1 MVLNGQRINE
11 IILGISSY
19 KYTMDDWYDSIDRSD
34 IMIKLSKRKL
44 RENTLE
50 NEVES
55 LKYENN
61 NLKAKILLLQDKII
75 AYEERDAKR
84 KEELLEYKNKEI
96 KRLKEKNKR
105 SEK

>member
-1 MVLNGQRINE
+1 
-11 IILGISSY
+11 
-19 KYTMDDWYDSIDRSD
+19 MDNWYDSINRSD

-61 NLKAKILLLQDKII
+61 NLKAKVLLLQDKII

-96 KRLKEKNKR
+96 KRLKEKNK
-105 SEK
+105 KGDKNGK

>member
-1 MVLNGQRINE
+1 
-11 IILGISSY
+11 
-19 KYTMDDWYDSIDRSD
+19 
-34 IMIKLSKRKL
+34 MIKLSKRKL
-44 RENTLE
+44 RKNTLE

-84 KEELLEYKNKEI
+84 KEELLEYRNKEI

>member
-1 MVLNGQRINE
+1 
-11 IILGISSY
+11 
-19 KYTMDDWYDSIDRSD
+19 
-34 IMIKLSKRKL
+34 MIKLSKRKL

-61 NLKAKILLLQDKII
+61 NLKAKILLLQDKVI

-84 KEELLEYKNKEI
+84 KEELLDYKNKEV
-96 KRLKEKNKR
+96 KRLKEKNK
-105 SEK
+105 KGDKNGK

>member
-1 MVLNGQRINE
+1 
-11 IILGISSY
+11 
-19 KYTMDDWYDSIDRSD
+19 
-34 IMIKLSKRKL
+34 MIKLSKRKL

-96 KRLKEKNKR
+96 KRLKEKNKKGDKN
-105 SEK
+105 EK

>member
-1 MVLNGQRINE
+1 
-11 IILGISSY
+11 
-19 KYTMDDWYDSIDRSD
+19 
-34 IMIKLSKRKL
+34 MIKLSKRKL

-84 KEELLEYKNKEI
+84 KEELLEYKNKEV

>member
-1 MVLNGQRINE
+1 
-11 IILGISSY
+11 
-19 KYTMDDWYDSIDRSD
+19 MDNWYDSIDRSD

>member
-1 MVLNGQRINE
+1 
-11 IILGISSY
+11 
-19 KYTMDDWYDSIDRSD
+19 
-34 IMIKLSKRKL
+34 MIKIGNDRKKWNTML
-44 RENTLE
+44 NEN
-50 NEVES
+50 ES

-96 KRLKEKNKR
+96 KRLKEKNK
-105 SEK
+105 KGDKNGK

>member
-1 MVLNGQRINE
+1 
-11 IILGISSY
+11 
-19 KYTMDDWYDSIDRSD
+19 
-34 IMIKLSKRKL
+34 MIKLSKRKL

-84 KEELLEYKNKEI
+84 KEELLEYRNKEI
-96 KRLKEKNKR
+96 KKLKEKNKR

>member
-1 MVLNGQRINE
+1 
-11 IILGISSY
+11 
-19 KYTMDDWYDSIDRSD
+19 
-34 IMIKLSKRKL
+34 MIKLSKRKL

-84 KEELLEYKNKEI
+84 KEELLDYKNKEV
-96 KRLKEKNKR
+96 KRLKEKNK
-105 SEK
+105 KGDKNGK

>member
-1 MVLNGQRINE
+1 
-11 IILGISSY
+11 
-19 KYTMDDWYDSIDRSD
+19 
-34 IMIKLSKRKL
+34 MIKLSKRKL

-61 NLKAKILLLQDKII
+61 NLKAKVLLLQDKII

>member
-1 MVLNGQRINE
+1 
-11 IILGISSY
+11 
-19 KYTMDDWYDSIDRSD
+19 
-34 IMIKLSKRKL
+34 MIKLSKRTL

-61 NLKAKILLLQDKII
+61 NLKSKILLLQDKII

>member
-1 MVLNGQRINE
+1 
-11 IILGISSY
+11 
-19 KYTMDDWYDSIDRSD
+19 MDNRYDSIDRSD

>member
-1 MVLNGQRINE
+1 
-11 IILGISSY
+11 
-19 KYTMDDWYDSIDRSD
+19 MDNRYDSIDRSD
-34 IMIKLSKRKL
+34 IMIKIGNVRKKWNTIL
-44 RENTLE
+44 NEN
-50 NEVES
+50 ES

-96 KRLKEKNKR
+96 KRLKEKNK
-105 SEK
+105 KGDKNGK

>member
-1 MVLNGQRINE
+1 
-11 IILGISSY
+11 
-19 KYTMDDWYDSIDRSD
+19 
-34 IMIKLSKRKL
+34 MIKLSKRKL

-96 KRLKEKNKR
+96 KRLKEKNK
-105 SEK
+105 KGDKNGK

>member
-1 MVLNGQRINE
+1 
-11 IILGISSY
+11 
-19 KYTMDDWYDSIDRSD
+19 
-34 IMIKLSKRKL
+34 MIKLSKRKL

-61 NLKAKILLLQDKII
+61 NLKAKVLLLQDKII

-96 KRLKEKNKR
+96 KRLKEKNK
-105 SEK
+105 KGDKNGK

>member
-1 MVLNGQRINE
+1 
-11 IILGISSY
+11 
-19 KYTMDDWYDSIDRSD
+19 
-34 IMIKLSKRKL
+34 MIKLSKRKL

-84 KEELLEYKNKEI
+84 KEELLEYKNKEV
-96 KRLKEKNKR
+96 KRLKEKNK
-105 SEK
+105 KGDKNGK

>member
-1 MVLNGQRINE
+1 
-11 IILGISSY
+11 
-19 KYTMDDWYDSIDRSD
+19 
-34 IMIKLSKRKL
+34 MIKLSKRKL

-61 NLKAKILLLQDKII
+61 NLKAKIILLQDDII
-75 AYEERDAKR
+75 SLQRINTKQ
-84 KEELLEYKNKEI
+84 KEELLEYKNKEV

>member
-1 MVLNGQRINE
+1 
-11 IILGISSY
+11 
-19 KYTMDDWYDSIDRSD
+19 
-34 IMIKLSKRKL
+34 MIKLSKRKL

-96 KRLKEKNKR
+96 KKLKEKNK
-105 SEK
+105 KGDKNGK

>member
-1 MVLNGQRINE
+1 
-11 IILGISSY
+11 
-19 KYTMDDWYDSIDRSD
+19 
-34 IMIKLSKRKL
+34 MIKLSKRKL

>member
-1 MVLNGQRINE
+1 
-11 IILGISSY
+11 
-19 KYTMDDWYDSIDRSD
+19 
-34 IMIKLSKRKL
+34 MIKLSKRKL

-96 KRLKEKNKR
+96 KRLKEKNKKG
-105 SEK
+105 EKNGK

>member
-1 MVLNGQRINE
+1 
-11 IILGISSY
+11 
-19 KYTMDDWYDSIDRSD
+19 
-34 IMIKLSKRKL
+34 MIKLSKRKL

-96 KRLKEKNKR
+96 KKLKEKNKR
-105 SEK
+105 SDK

>member
-1 MVLNGQRINE
+1 
-11 IILGISSY
+11 
-19 KYTMDDWYDSIDRSD
+19 
-34 IMIKLSKRKL
+34 MIKLSKRKL

-55 LKYENN
+55 LKYENT

-96 KRLKEKNKR
+96 KRLKEKNK
-105 SEK
+105 KGDKNGK

>member
-1 MVLNGQRINE
+1 
-11 IILGISSY
+11 
-19 KYTMDDWYDSIDRSD
+19 
-34 IMIKLSKRKL
+34 MIKLSKRKL

-96 KRLKEKNKR
+96 KKLKEKSKR
-105 SEK
+105 SDK

>member
-1 MVLNGQRINE
+1 
-11 IILGISSY
+11 
-19 KYTMDDWYDSIDRSD
+19 MDNWYDSINRSD
-34 IMIKLSKRKL
+34 IMIKIGNDRKKWNTML
-44 RENTLE
+44 NEN
-50 NEVES
+50 ES

-96 KRLKEKNKR
+96 KRLKEKNK
-105 SEK
+105 KGDKNGK

>member
-1 MVLNGQRINE
+1 
-11 IILGISSY
+11 
-19 KYTMDDWYDSIDRSD
+19 
-34 IMIKLSKRKL
+34 MIKLSKRKL

-61 NLKAKILLLQDKII
+61 NLKAKVLLLQDKII

-84 KEELLEYKNKEI
+84 KEELLEYRNKEI